1 MARAASGT
9 TGEARDLA
17 RMRRRLVEWRESH
30 ARGVA
35 FPNALW
41 SAAGRV
47 AQRHGVHVTARALG
61 LEYNKLKRASGGV
74 IAQGRSEARRP
85 PKATRMRFIEVTG
98 MVPASAC
105 GWRVSL
111 QGRTVSGCNGRW
123 HRARRPRWFCSCAG
137 QVGVHPGDPA
147 HRADAHSGGGGE
159 HRLSRRYRWIG
170 TDLPGT
176 ARSRS
181 FLRLAGGVLQSPAHG
196 NQDFDLRRARILG
209 LPQKII
215 AGEVPV
221 LARARSRPG
230 AAGSS
235 ASGAADGRGSA

>member
-17 RMRRRLVEWRESH
+17 RMRQRLVEWRESH

-85 PKATRMRFIEVTG
+85 PKAKRMKFIEVTG
-98 MVPASAC
+98 MVPASPC
-105 GWRVSL
+105 GCRVSL
-111 QGRTVSGCNGRW
+111 QG
-123 HRARRPRWFCSCAG
+123 PDG
-137 QVGVHPGDPA
+137 Q
-147 HRADAHSGGGGE
+147 
-159 HRLSRRYRWIG
+159 RLQWEMAPSAA
-170 TDLPGT
+170 TEM
-176 ARSRS
+176 
-181 FLRLAGGVLQSPAHG
+181 VLQLCRSGWGASP
-196 NQDFDLRRARILG
+196 
-209 LPQKII
+209 
-215 AGEVPV
+215 
-221 LARARSRPG
+221 
-230 AAGSS
+230 
-235 ASGAADGRGSA
+235 